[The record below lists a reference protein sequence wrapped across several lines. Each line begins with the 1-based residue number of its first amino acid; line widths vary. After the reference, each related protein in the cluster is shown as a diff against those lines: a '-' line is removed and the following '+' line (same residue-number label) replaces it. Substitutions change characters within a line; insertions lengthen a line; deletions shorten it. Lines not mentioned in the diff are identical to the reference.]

1 MTKSQQKM
9 LEDGAETLVSKS
21 PPRTFRHPAAP
32 ASRIENRKSCQRGAC
47 KSCVAVSGGISA
59 DENRQIYI
67 TNHHFPQIFV
77 VRTTPGNKLSH
88 SDTQDPEIAQ
98 ESMPW
103 SRESDWHKNLL
114 VGARGGEKE
123 RERDFHATIIPDPL
137 PGL

>member
-1 MTKSQQKM
+1 M
-9 LEDGAETLVSKS
+9 
-21 PPRTFRHPAAP
+21 
-32 ASRIENRKSCQRGAC
+32 
-47 KSCVAVSGGISA
+47 AVSGGISA

-103 SRESDWHKNLL
+103 SRTPDWHKNLL
-114 VGARGGEKE
+114 VGARGGEKG
-123 RERDFHATIIPDPL
+123 RERFVFARIM
-137 PGL
+137 